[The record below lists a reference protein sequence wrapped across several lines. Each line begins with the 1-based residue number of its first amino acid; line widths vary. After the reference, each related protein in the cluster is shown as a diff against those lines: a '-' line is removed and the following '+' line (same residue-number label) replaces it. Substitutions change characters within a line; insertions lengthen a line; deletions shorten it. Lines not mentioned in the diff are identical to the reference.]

1 MSDPIR
7 LIYSSFVELSIA
19 SGMISRGKHNT
30 RDLQMLT
37 FLAWCKNA
45 SVPVHCPPYLVGRAV
60 PVSNNKCFVGP
71 LAGEFPRARRIVS
84 TAFMMHAK
92 LHAGINGRLATESIH
107 KVTLLR

>member
-1 MSDPIR
+1 
-7 LIYSSFVELSIA
+7 
-19 SGMISRGKHNT
+19 MISRGKHNT
-30 RDLQMLT
+30 RNLQMLT

-45 SVPVHCPPYLVGRAV
+45 SVPVHCLPYLVGRAV
-60 PVSNNKCFVGP
+60 LVSNSKCFVGP
-71 LAGEFPRARRIVS
+71 LDGEFPRARQIVS